1 MGLAMFKFFEI
12 GLPGSVRSKKNSKT
26 ATIVGGKKK
35 PRKAIIIPSK
45 AYQEW
50 EEEVRQTIKSAVMA
64 DPKLPTE
71 KPIGVRV
78 TAYIKGVMPDLSGVL
93 ESVGDC
99 LEGLV
104 YKNDSQIR
112 SWDGSRVYR
121 DKHNPRTIVEVFELE
136 D

>member
-1 MGLAMFKFFEI
+1 MSKIFEI

-26 ATIVGGKKK
+26 ATIVGGKNK
-35 PRKAIIIPSK
+35 PRRARIIPSK
-45 AYQEW
+45 AYQQW
-50 EEEVRQTIKSAVMA
+50 EQEARQTIKGAVMA
-64 DPKLPTE
+64 DPRLPIE

-104 YKNDSQIR
+104 WIDDKQIC

-121 DKHNPRTIVEVFELE
+121 DKYNPRTIVEVFEWE